1 MKDKEICFI
10 ICTNNRTY
18 AEECIYYINHLY
30 IPDGYTIDVLTVED
44 AKSMTAGY
52 NEAMNYSE
60 AKYKVYLH
68 QDTFIVNRD
77 FIRDMLAIFQSDDGI
92 GMIGNVGVPD
102 MPLSGVMWDGQEY
115 GMLYEQHIYET
126 QLLSHPLLQDE
137 LCMDVEAIDGFIM
150 MTQYDLPWREDVFDK
165 WDMYDASQS
174 MEFIKAGYR
183 VVIPHMEKPWCV
195 HDCGFLH
202 LESYEDERNKYIGE
216 YLAGKYADAFVDK
229 VAELILTG
237 EYDAIEQ
244 YLNLDGPARIN
255 SILYIVHQLHS
266 VYKEEKCRGIQ
277 TIYSK
282 VSNLQQLM
290 ERFDK
295 LKFLLTRIDF
305 GYAEEDMGELSEFV
319 NTNKVTA
326 IELLKQVELNT
337 VHTDKVIEKIANSG
351 LLGK

>member
-77 FIRDMLAIFQSDDGI
+77 FILDMLAIFQSDDGI

-183 VVIPHMEKPWCV
+183 VVIPYMEKPWCV

-255 SILYIVHQLHS
+255 NILYT
-266 VYKEEKCRGIQ
+266 VYRLQDVYREEKRRGIP
-277 TIYSK
+277 TVYSK

-305 GYAEEDMGELSEFV
+305 GYAEEDLGELSEFV
-319 NTNKVTA
+319 HTNKVTA
-326 IELLKQVELNT
+326 IELLKHIEINT
-337 VHTDKVIEKIANSG
+337 VHTEQVIEKIANSG
-351 LLGK
+351 LFGK